1 MKLIKVLLGRE
12 AWKRKAMVRG
22 KELKEIRRQKNFWKE
37 KAIKTEDKLKELEE
51 RLEKKRE
58 GQ

>member
-12 AWKRKAMVRG
+12 AWKFKAMTRG

-37 KAIKTEDKLKELEE
+37 KAVKAEAKLKELEE
-51 RLEKKRE
+51 RLEKKKRK
-58 GQ
+58 